1 MKKIIAAVTLLGAL
15 VSTSANAN
23 LITNGDFSTGDFSGW
38 NLNLKK
44 NDVPYVSVDNGAAK
58 LGNYSFGSLSQTFAT
73 TIGQLYQISFDL
85 GSPKG
90 PGSSFTALFGG
101 TTIFSEKN
109 QAFNTTTFTFD
120 TVATSSVSKLTFGF
134 KDVPDYFKL
143 DNVSVVPVPEPE
155 TYTMMLGGLLLLGII
170 GYKRRSEFGV

>member
-15 VSTSANAN
+15 VSTGAHAN

-38 NLNLKK
+38 TMKLKK
-44 NDVPYVSVDNGAAK
+44 NDAPYVSVDNDAAK
-58 LGNYSFGSLSQTFAT
+58 LGNYSFGSMSQIFTT

-90 PGSSFTALFGG
+90 PGSAFIAVFDG

-109 QAFNTTTFTFD
+109 QAFKTTTFTFD
-120 TVATSSVSKLTFGF
+120 AVASSSISKLAFGF
-134 KDVPDYFKL
+134 KDVPDYFSL
-143 DNVSVVPVPEPE
+143 DNISVVPVPEPE
-155 TYTMMLGGLLLLGII
+155 TYTMMLGGLLLLGIV
-170 GYKRRSEFGV
+170 GYKRRSEFGI